1 MTMEQFADHVIS
13 VAQKNKKSINNLQLQ
28 KILYFVLKDARDKR
42 LLSRKSLVDLYDE
55 PFLVWAY
62 GPNVKTQYNRFRC
75 FGSAPIIGSDFKQSP
90 ELSVLNSTIVKYL
103 DYKLF
108 DLLDESFKVEFY
120 KKNVEKVK
128 GFRSDVEYRLEDL

>member
-13 VAQKNKKSINNLQLQ
+13 VAQENKKSINNLQLQ
-28 KILYFVLKDARDKR
+28 KILYFVLKDARDKQ

-75 FGSAPIIGSDFKQSP
+75 FGSAPIIGTFEQSP

-108 DLLDESFKVEFY
+108 DLLDESFKVKFY
-120 KKNVEKVK
+120 KENVEKVK

>member
-13 VAQKNKKSINNLQLQ
+13 VAQENKKSINNLQLQ
-28 KILYFVLKDARDKR
+28 KILYFVLKDARDRK
-42 LLSRKSLVDLYDE
+42 LLLRKTLVDLYDE

-62 GPNVKTQYNRFRC
+62 GPNIKTQYNRFRC
-75 FGSAPIIGSDFKQSP
+75 FGSAPIIGSFERSP
-90 ELSVLNSTIVKYL
+90 ELSVLDSTIVKYL

-120 KKNVEKVK
+120 KENVGKVK
-128 GFRSDVEYRLEDL
+128 GFRSDIEYSLEDL

>member
-1 MTMEQFADHVIS
+1 MTMEQLTDHVIS
-13 VAQKNKKSINNLQLQ
+13 VAQENKKSINNLQLQ

-75 FGSAPIIGSDFKQSP
+75 FGSAPIIGTFKQSP

-108 DLLDESFKVEFY
+108 DLLDESFKVKFY
-120 KKNVEKVK
+120 KENVEKVK

>member
-1 MTMEQFADHVIS
+1 MTMEQLADHIIS
-13 VAQKNKKSINNLQLQ
+13 VAQENKKSINNLQLQ
-28 KILYFVLKDARDKR
+28 KILYFVLKDARDRK
-42 LLSRKSLVDLYDE
+42 LLPRKTLVDLYDE
-55 PFLVWAY
+55 PFLVWSY
-62 GPNVKTQYNRFRC
+62 GPNIKTQYNRFRC
-75 FGSAPIIGSDFKQSP
+75 FGSAPIIGSFEQSP
-90 ELSVLNSTIVKYL
+90 ELSVLDSTIVKYL

>member
-13 VAQKNKKSINNLQLQ
+13 VAQENKKSINNLQLQ

-75 FGSAPIIGSDFKQSP
+75 FGSAPIIGTFKQSQ
-90 ELSVLNSTIVKYL
+90 ELSVLNSTIVKYF

-108 DLLDESFKVEFY
+108 DLLDESFKVKFY
-120 KKNVEKVK
+120 KDNVGEVK
-128 GFRSDVEYRLEDL
+128 GFRSDIEYSLEDL

>member
-13 VAQKNKKSINNLQLQ
+13 VAQENKKSINNLQLQ

-75 FGSAPIIGSDFKQSP
+75 FGSAPIIGTFKQSQ

-108 DLLDESFKVEFY
+108 DLLDESFKVKFY
-120 KKNVEKVK
+120 KDNVGEVK
-128 GFRSDVEYRLEDL
+128 GFRSDIEYSLEDL